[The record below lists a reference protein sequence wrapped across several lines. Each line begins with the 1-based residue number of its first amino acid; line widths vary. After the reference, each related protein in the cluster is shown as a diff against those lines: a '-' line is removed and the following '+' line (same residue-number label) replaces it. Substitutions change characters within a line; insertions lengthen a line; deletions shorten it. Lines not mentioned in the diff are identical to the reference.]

1 MVQTVLVGCIQIS
14 IYIKDLSVSTVPGE
28 FDEGVLAGWEC
39 ILLIYFAHLLMSIML
54 IYDTLVSQPDS
65 YCQREINLNI
75 NAEKTNGPFPSGH
88 LTLAFLETEVPML
101 SLCWQ
106 Q

>member
-1 MVQTVLVGCIQIS
+1 MVPTVLVGHIQIS

-28 FDEGVLAGWEC
+28 FDEGVLAGWES
-39 ILLIYFAHLLMSIML
+39 ILLIYGGAH
-54 IYDTLVSQPDS
+54 TLVSQPDG

-75 NAEKTNGPFPSGH
+75 NAEKANGPFPSGH
-88 LTLAFLETEVPML
+88 LTLAFLGTEVPML
-101 SLCWQ
+101 SFCWQ

>member
-28 FDEGVLAGWEC
+28 FYEGVLAGWEC
-39 ILLIYFAHLLMSIML
+39 ILLIYGGAH
-54 IYDTLVSQPDS
+54 TLVSQPDS

-75 NAEKTNGPFPSGH
+75 NAEKINGPFPSGH

>member
-1 MVQTVLVGCIQIS
+1 MVQTALVGCIQIS

-39 ILLIYFAHLLMSIML
+39 ILLIYGGAL
-54 IYDTLVSQPDS
+54 TLVSQPDS